1 MITTPHRA
9 ALALPV
15 LAMGLTVLSLVSL
28 GTGPVSIPPGQVVQL
43 LLPGLATPE
52 VEGESL
58 DAGARGGTAHEA
70 ASIIVRR
77 LRPPRVLLAILVGAS
92 LGLCGAVMQGFFQ
105 NPMADPYIIGVS
117 SGAALGA
124 TIALAFA
131 IDFWFIGVHSASLFA
146 FVGALTVTFVVYAV
160 SRRGGR
166 VPTTL
171 LLLTGVAV
179 GSLASATT
187 SLLMIT
193 TQTDL
198 HRILFWLLGSF
209 SSRRWEHVHML
220 WPYALVGAAVL
231 QFYARDLNVLLQGE
245 ENAKYLGVDVERM
258 KRILLVVTALLTA
271 AAVSVS
277 GIIGFVG
284 LIVPHVMRLIVGPD
298 HRRLLPASLLGGAIL
313 MVAADM
319 LARILIAPAEVPVGV
334 ITAMLGCPF
343 FLYLLSRRRD
353 VAL

>member
-1 MITTPHRA
+1 VIEAGA
-9 ALALPV
+9 ADTGPGRGGLVLPMLGAL
-15 LAMGLTVLSLVSL
+15 LLLLTVLSL
-28 GTGPVSIPPGQVVQL
+28 GTGPVAVPPDRVVDL
-43 LLPGLATPE
+43 LLHGGEFPE
-52 VEGESL
+52 
-58 DAGARGGTAHEA
+58 DEA
-70 ASIIVRR
+70 AAVIIRQ

-124 TIALAFA
+124 TIALAFS
-131 IDFWFIGVHSASLFA
+131 IDMWLFGVHSASLFA
-146 FVGALTVTFVVYAV
+146 FAGALAVTILVYAV
-160 SRRGGR
+160 ARRGGK

-179 GSLASATT
+179 GSLAAAAT
-187 SLLMIT
+187 SLVMIT
-193 TQTDL
+193 GKTDL

-209 SSRRWEHVHML
+209 SSRRWEHVNMV
-220 WPYALVGAAVL
+220 WPWALVGVVTL
-231 QFYARDLNVLLQGE
+231 QFFARDLNILLQGE
-245 ENAKYLGVDVERM
+245 ENAQFLGVDVERV
-258 KRILLVVTALLTA
+258 KRLLLVITALLTA

-284 LIVPHVMRLIVGPD
+284 LIVPHVMRLLVGPD

-313 MVAADM
+313 LVAADM
-319 LARILIAPAEVPVGV
+319 LARTLIAPAEVPVGV
-334 ITAMLGCPF
+334 ITALLGCPF

-353 VAL
+353 VVV

>member
-1 MITTPHRA
+1 MIDPVLENRDFRRHALVLPLLA
-9 ALALPV
+9 ALLLL
-15 LAMGLTVLSLVSL
+15 LAVLSL
-28 GTGPVSIPPGQVVQL
+28 GIGPVSIAPGKVVDL
-43 LLPGLATPE
+43 LIHGAGDTPG
-52 VEGESL
+52 
-58 DAGARGGTAHEA
+58 DEA
-70 ASIIVRR
+70 AAVIVRH
-77 LRPPRVLLAILVGAS
+77 LRPPRLLLAILVGAS
-92 LGLCGAVMQGFFQ
+92 LGMCGAVMQGFFQ

-124 TIALAFA
+124 TIALAFGV
-131 IDFWFIGVHSASLFA
+131 DLWFFGVHSVSIFA
-146 FVGALTVTFVVYAV
+146 FSGALAVTLLVYAV
-160 SRRGGR
+160 ARRGGR

-179 GSLASATT
+179 GSLAAAAT
-187 SLLMIT
+187 SLVMISGK
-193 TQTDL
+193 TDL

-209 SSRRWEHVHML
+209 SSRRWEHVNML
-220 WPYALVGAAVL
+220 WPWVLLGVGTL
-231 QFYARDLNVLLQGE
+231 QFFARDLNVLLQGE
-245 ENAKYLGVDVERM
+245 ENAQFLGVDVERV

-284 LIVPHVMRLIVGPD
+284 LIVPHVMRLLVGPD

-319 LARILIAPAEVPVGV
+319 LARTLMAPAEVPVGV
-334 ITAMLGCPF
+334 ITALVGCPF

>member
-1 MITTPHRA
+1 MSDAVPEALRPERG
-9 ALALPV
+9 ALALPL
-15 LAMGLTVLSLVSL
+15 LAALLLLLAVLSL
-28 GTGPVSIPPGQVVQL
+28 GIGPVSISPERVVDL
-43 LLPGLATPE
+43 LLHGSGGVAAD
-52 VEGESL
+52 ES
-58 DAGARGGTAHEA
+58 A
-70 ASIIVRR
+70 AVIVRQ
-77 LRPPRVLLAILVGAS
+77 LRPPRVLLAILVGGS

-124 TIALAFA
+124 TIALAFS
-131 IDFWFIGVHSASLFA
+131 IDIWLLGIHSASLFA
-146 FVGALTVTFVVYAV
+146 FGGALAVTLLVYTVA
-160 SRRGGR
+160 RRGGR

-179 GSLASATT
+179 GSLAAAAT
-187 SLLMIT
+187 SLVMIT
-193 TQTDL
+193 GNTDL

-209 SSRRWEHVHML
+209 AARRWEHVHMV
-220 WPYALVGAAVL
+220 WPWALLGVVTL
-231 QFYARDLNVLLQGE
+231 QFFARDLNILLQGE
-245 ENAKYLGVDVERM
+245 ENAQFLGVDVERV
-258 KRILLVVTALLTA
+258 KRLLLVITALLTA

-284 LIVPHVMRLIVGPD
+284 LIVPHVMRLLVGPD

-319 LARILIAPAEVPVGV
+319 LARTLIAPAEVPVGV
-334 ITAMLGCPF
+334 ITALLGCPF

-353 VAL
+353 LVV

>member
-1 MITTPHRA
+1 MTEPASGHGARGTRY
-9 ALALPV
+9 ALPLLGAILLMLMV
-15 LAMGLTVLSLVSL
+15 LSL
-28 GTGPVSIPPGQVVQL
+28 GTGPVQIPADRVVQL
-43 LLPGLATPE
+43 LWHEDGGVAAD
-52 VEGESL
+52 ES
-58 DAGARGGTAHEA
+58 A
-70 ASIIVRR
+70 AVIVRH
-77 LRPPRVLLAILVGAS
+77 LRPPRVLLAVLVGAS

-124 TIALAFA
+124 TVALAFS
-131 IDFWFIGVHSASLFA
+131 IDLWLFGIHSASLFA
-146 FVGALTVTFVVYAV
+146 FAGALAVTLLVYTV

-179 GSLASATT
+179 GSLASAAT
-187 SLLMIT
+187 SLVMISG
-193 TQTDL
+193 QTDL

-209 SSRRWEHVHML
+209 SSRRWEHVHMV
-220 WPYALVGAAVL
+220 WPWALAGAATL
-231 QFYARDLNVLLQGE
+231 QFFARDLNVLLQGE
-245 ENAKYLGVDVERM
+245 ENAQFLGVDVERV
-258 KRILLVVTALLTA
+258 KVFLLVITALLTA

-284 LIVPHVMRLIVGPD
+284 LIVPHVMRLLVGPD

-313 MVAADM
+313 MVSADI
-319 LARILIAPAEVPVGV
+319 LARMLIAPAEVPVGV
-334 ITAMLGCPF
+334 ITALLGCPF

-353 VAL
+353 VAV